1 MTRKK
6 EKGERGMERRR
17 LHRRE
22 EEEEERR
29 RRACKVKEKGINEM
43 RSKGIWVFMTKEEA
57 RRETTEQ
64 KEFWGDAGLQGLLQH
79 GSGYRP
85 RPRGLSKEEVRT
97 SVMRAKVDLYRKV
110 RRTLEDRA
118 GIPCVEKPKEGRQ
131 FYEKLGLKRGTF
143 KTKGEDK
150 SVGLE
155 EWARRW
161 EQEKRTEVRT
171 RAPRAPRSTTTVAW
185 GGKTGKQLGLDPGP
199 GNETAEEVRLWAR
212 HLEAA
217 GVEAVEE
224 ARQKEKDES
233 GRGESGRFKGEYG
246 LPAEQERALKVLM
259 GDPRRFA
266 MTTADKGGG
275 VVLISKARETEESR
289 KHVLDES
296 AYKPLKHFTDR
307 LGKESLAYEG
317 AGGQKWS
324 SMLDWATDKAKG
336 EEGEWVG
343 EEGVRESLFKR
354 METLLD
360 QELGVE
366 MPARLKQGILMQEKD
381 ADGNVKP
388 NEEERGK
395 TRLCKMKM
403 IVKVHK
409 MVEPTVIVSRPVG
422 RAAASQ
428 MGEFDGAVAAMVNQV
443 LEDAE
448 ETYAERRPGGGDG
461 RIILTESRQFVA
473 MIDEINV
480 KLKRMEEPGGRQWS
494 LMVASWDVSAMYPS
508 LKRGYIIKEIDQQLV
523 DRRERQMGEE
533 EKKDVDR
540 LRKVLMRM
548 LIFGLEHQ
556 LVSVDKPRRDGARGP
571 AETEVFWGFEGV
583 GIGSRSSG
591 AIANLTLL
599 GGEREMLEKMRGWS
613 EVQLLSYKRYI
624 DDIAALAFIECG
636 REQEVFEKMQAEL
649 NNLDEAGGS
658 VKVEGKFIAAGVTDV
673 GYRCSGKTGQ
683 RQLERE
689 QGIEFLDILIEMGWE
704 EGRRQ
709 MITGVFRKK
718 AAADLYLEASSSHP
732 KGLQL
737 GIMKGERIRFMRVCN
752 REEKFEAAWHRYSK
766 AMTSRGHAKQDL
778 RKIEEEV
785 RYSSRPEMMGMSKKR
800 KREGPGLPLVT
811 ACRPGMQGW
820 MDRLKV
826 YGMRFEGLTEL
837 TKEFLPPR
845 MFRCLT
851 RTENLGEIIGSGGN
865 RKSNDNDGGNEG
877 LWEEEDADEPQWSGG
892 MVGESV
898 LEDMELEA
906 RLREVGEEVAHEAG
920 GR

>member
-118 GIPCVEKPKEGRQ
+118 GIPCAEKPKEGRQ

-150 SVGLE
+150 SVDLE

-161 EQEKRTEVRT
+161 EREKRTEVRT
-171 RAPRAPRSTTTVAW
+171 RAPKAPRSGPTVSW
-185 GGKTGKQLGLDPGP
+185 GGKTGGQLGLDPGP
-199 GNETAEEVRLWAR
+199 GNETAKEVKLWAQN
-212 HLEAA
+212 LEAA

-224 ARQKEKDES
+224 ARRKGKEE
-233 GRGESGRFKGEYG
+233 GERGGGGRFKGEYG

-259 GDPRRFA
+259 RDSRKFA
-266 MTTADKGGG
+266 LTTADKGGG
-275 VVLISKARETEESR
+275 VVLISNAREAEESR

-317 AGGQKWS
+317 AGDQKWG
-324 SMLDWATDKAKG
+324 SMLDWATDKDRG

-343 EEGVRESLFKR
+343 EEGVKKSLFKR
-354 METLLD
+354 MERLLD

-381 ADGNVKP
+381 AEGNVKP
-388 NEEERGK
+388 NEEEREK

-428 MGEFDGAVAAMVNQV
+428 MREFDGAVAAMVNQV

-448 ETYAERRPGGGDG
+448 EAYAKGRPGGGDG
-461 RIILTESRQFVA
+461 RVILTESRQFVA
-473 MIDEINV
+473 VIDEINAE
-480 KLKRMEEPGGRQWS
+480 LKRTEGPEGRQWS

-508 LKRGYIIKEIDQQLV
+508 LKRGYVIKEIDQQLV
-523 DRRERQMGEE
+523 DRRERQRGEE
-533 EKKDVDR
+533 ERKDVDR
-540 LRKVLMRM
+540 LRKMLMRM

-556 LVSVDKPRRDGARGP
+556 LVSVNKPRRDGARGP

-599 GGEREMLEKMRGWS
+599 GGERKMLEKIRGWS
-613 EVQLLSYKRYI
+613 EVRLLSYKRYI
-624 DDIAALAFIECG
+624 DDIASLVLVECG

-649 NNLDEAGGS
+649 NSLDEAGGS
-658 VKVEGKFIAAGVTDV
+658 VKVEGKFIAAGITDV
-673 GYRCSGKTGQ
+673 EYKCSGKTGQ
-683 RQLERE
+683 KELEKE
-689 QGIEFLDILIEMGWE
+689 QSIEFLDILIEMGWE

-752 REEKFEAAWHRYSK
+752 REEKFEAAWHRYGK
-766 AMTSRGHAKQDL
+766 AMMSRGHARQDL
-778 RKIEEEV
+778 HRMEEEV
-785 RYSSRPEMMGMSKKR
+785 RYSSRPEMMEMSKKR
-800 KREGPGLPLVT
+800 KREGPGLPLVM

-820 MDRLKV
+820 MDRLKI
-826 YGMRFEGLTEL
+826 YGMHFEDLTQL

-845 MFRCLT
+845 MFKCLT
-851 RTENLGEIIGSGGN
+851 RTENLGEIIRSGGN
-865 RKSNDNDGGNEG
+865 RKSNDDNGGNEG
-877 LWEEEDADEPQWSGG
+877 LREEEDTDEPEWSGG

-898 LEDMELEA
+898 LADMELEA
-906 RLREVGEEVAHEAG
+906 RLRGVGEEFAPEAG

>member
-6 EKGERGMERRR
+6 EKGEKGIEQKR

-29 RRACKVKEKGINEM
+29 RKADRIREKGMGDMRNE
-43 RSKGIWVFMTKEEA
+43 GIWVFMTKEEA
-57 RRETTEQ
+57 KRETVEQ
-64 KEFWGDAGLQGLLQH
+64 KEFWGDAGLQGLLKH

-85 RPRGLSKEEVRT
+85 KPQGLSKEDVRM

-110 RRTLEDRA
+110 RRTLEERA
-118 GIPCVEKPKEGRQ
+118 GIPCAEKPKEGRQ
-131 FYEKLGLKRGTF
+131 FYEKLGLKRETF

-150 SVGLE
+150 SVDLE

-161 EQEKRTEVRT
+161 EREKRTEVRT
-171 RAPRAPRSTTTVAW
+171 RAPKAPRSGLTVSW
-185 GGKTGKQLGLDPGP
+185 GGKTGGQLGLDPGP
-199 GNETAEEVRLWAR
+199 GNETAEEVKLWAQN
-212 HLEAA
+212 LEAA

-224 ARQKEKDES
+224 ARRKRKEEGEG
-233 GRGESGRFKGEYG
+233 GRGGRFKGEYG
-246 LPAEQERALKVLM
+246 LPAGQERALKVLM
-259 GDPRRFA
+259 RDPRKFA
-266 MTTADKGGG
+266 ITTADKGGG
-275 VVLISKARETEESR
+275 VVLISNARETEESR
-289 KHVLDES
+289 RHVLDES

-307 LGKESLAYEG
+307 LGRESLTYEG
-317 AGGQKWS
+317 AGDQKWS
-324 SMLDWATDKAKG
+324 SMLDWATDRDRG

-343 EEGVRESLFKR
+343 EEGVKKSLFKR
-354 METLLD
+354 MERLLD

-366 MPARLKQGILMQEKD
+366 MPARLKQSILMQEKD
-381 ADGNVKP
+381 ADGHVKP

-395 TRLCKMKM
+395 ARLCKMKM

-422 RAAASQ
+422 RAASSQ
-428 MGEFDGAVAAMVNQV
+428 TRELDGAVAAMVNQV

-448 ETYAERRPGGGDG
+448 EAYAEERPGGGGG

-473 MIDEINV
+473 MIDEINT
-480 KLKRMEEPGGRQWS
+480 KLKHMEGPEGRQWS

-508 LKRGYIIKEIDQQLV
+508 LKQRYIIKEIDQQLV
-523 DRRERQMGEE
+523 DRRERQTGEE

-556 LVSVDKPRRDGARGP
+556 LVSVDKPRRDDARGP

-599 GGEREMLEKMRGWS
+599 GGERRMLEKIQGWS
-613 EVQLLSYKRYI
+613 AVRLLSYKRYI
-624 DDIAALAFIECG
+624 DDIASLALVECG
-636 REQEVFEKMQAEL
+636 REQEVFEDMQAAL
-649 NNLDEAGGS
+649 NNLDEAGDS
-658 VKVEGKFIAAGVTDV
+658 VKVEGKFIAAGVTNME
-673 GYRCSGKTGQ
+673 YKCSGRTGQ
-683 RQLERE
+683 RELGRE
-689 QGIEFLDILIEMGWE
+689 QSIEFLDILIEMGWE
-704 EGRRQ
+704 QGRRQ

-737 GIMKGERIRFMRVCN
+737 GIMKGERIRFVRVCN

-766 AMTSRGHAKQDL
+766 AMTSRGHARQDL

-785 RYSSRPEMMGMSKKR
+785 QYSSRPEMMGMSKKR
-800 KREGPGLPLVT
+800 KREGPGLPLVM

-826 YGMRFEGLTEL
+826 HGMRFEGLTEL

-851 RTENLGEIIGSGGN
+851 RTENLGEIIRSGGN
-865 RKSNDNDGGNEG
+865 RKSNEDTGGNED
-877 LWEEEDADEPQWSGG
+877 LREEEDADEPEWSGG

-898 LEDMELEA
+898 LADMELEA
-906 RLREVGEEVAHEAG
+906 RLREVGEEIAHEAG
-920 GR
+920 GQ

>member
-6 EKGERGMERRR
+6 EKGERGMGRKGLR
-17 LHRRE
+17 RRE

-29 RRACKVKEKGINEM
+29 KKACEVKEKGITEM
-43 RSKGIWVFMTKEEA
+43 RSEGIWIFMTKDEA
-57 RRETTEQ
+57 RRETPEQ
-64 KEFWGDAGLQGLLQH
+64 KEFWGDEGLRGLLKH

-85 RPRGLSKEEVRT
+85 KPRGMSKDDVRA

-110 RRTLEDRA
+110 RRTLEERA
-118 GIPCVEKPKEGRQ
+118 GIPCAEKPKEGRQ
-131 FYEKLGLKRGTF
+131 FYEKLGLKREAF

-150 SVGLE
+150 SVDLE

-171 RAPRAPRSTTTVAW
+171 RAPKAPRSGPTVSW
-185 GGKTGKQLGLDPGP
+185 GGRTGGQLGLDPGP
-199 GNETAEEVRLWAR
+199 GNETAEEVKLWAQN
-212 HLEAA
+212 LEAA

-224 ARQKEKDES
+224 ARQKEKDKS
-233 GRGESGRFKGEYG
+233 GRGEGGRFKGEYG
-246 LPAEQERALKVLM
+246 LPAEQERALRVLM
-259 GDPRRFA
+259 RDPRNFA
-266 MTTADKGGG
+266 LTTADKGGG
-275 VVLISKARETEESR
+275 VVLISNARETEESR

-296 AYKPLKHFTDR
+296 AYKPLKQFTDR
-307 LGKESLAYEG
+307 LGKEGLAYEG
-317 AGGQKWS
+317 AGGQKWGS
-324 SMLDWATDKAKG
+324 TLDWKTDRDRG

-343 EEGVRESLFKR
+343 EEGVKKSLFKR
-354 METLLD
+354 MERLLD

-366 MPARLKQGILMQEKD
+366 MPARLKRSILMQEED

-388 NEEERGK
+388 NEEERERA
-395 TRLCKMKM
+395 RLCKMKM

-422 RAAASQ
+422 RAASSQ
-428 MGEFDGAVAAMVNQV
+428 TRELDGAVAAMVNQV

-448 ETYAERRPGGGDG
+448 EAYAEERPGGGGG

-473 MIDEINV
+473 MIDEINT
-480 KLKRMEEPGGRQWS
+480 KLKHMEGPEGRQWS

-508 LKRGYIIKEIDQQLV
+508 LKQRYIIKEIDQQLV
-523 DRRERQMGEE
+523 DRRERQTGEE

-556 LVSVDKPRRDGARGP
+556 LVSVDKPRRDDARGP

-599 GGEREMLEKMRGWS
+599 GGERRMLEKIQGWS
-613 EVQLLSYKRYI
+613 AVRLLSYKRYI
-624 DDIAALAFIECG
+624 DDIASLALVECG
-636 REQEVFEKMQAEL
+636 REQEVFEDMQAAL
-649 NNLDEAGGS
+649 NNLDEAGDS
-658 VKVEGKFIAAGVTDV
+658 VKVEGKFIAAGVTNME
-673 GYRCSGKTGQ
+673 YKCSGRTGQ
-683 RQLERE
+683 RELGRE
-689 QGIEFLDILIEMGWE
+689 QNIEFLDILIEMGWE
-704 EGRRQ
+704 RGRRQ

-737 GIMKGERIRFMRVCN
+737 GIMKGERIRFVRVCN

-766 AMTSRGHAKQDL
+766 AMTSRGHARQDL

-785 RYSSRPEMMGMSKKR
+785 QYSSRPEMMGMSKKR
-800 KREGPGLPLVT
+800 KREGPGLPLVM

-826 YGMRFEGLTEL
+826 HGMRFEGLTEL

-851 RTENLGEIIGSGGN
+851 RTENLGEIIRSGGN
-865 RKSNDNDGGNEG
+865 RKSNEDTEGNEG
-877 LWEEEDADEPQWSGG
+877 LREEEDADEPEWSGG

-898 LEDMELEA
+898 LADMELEA

-920 GR
+920 VQ

>member
-1 MTRKK
+1 
-6 EKGERGMERRR
+6 
-17 LHRRE
+17 
-22 EEEEERR
+22 
-29 RRACKVKEKGINEM
+29 
-43 RSKGIWVFMTKEEA
+43 
-57 RRETTEQ
+57 
-64 KEFWGDAGLQGLLQH
+64 
-79 GSGYRP
+79 
-85 RPRGLSKEEVRT
+85 
-97 SVMRAKVDLYRKV
+97 
-110 RRTLEDRA
+110 
-118 GIPCVEKPKEGRQ
+118 
-131 FYEKLGLKRGTF
+131 
-143 KTKGEDK
+143 
-150 SVGLE
+150 
-155 EWARRW
+155 
-161 EQEKRTEVRT
+161 
-171 RAPRAPRSTTTVAW
+171 
-185 GGKTGKQLGLDPGP
+185 
-199 GNETAEEVRLWAR
+199 
-212 HLEAA
+212 
-217 GVEAVEE
+217 
-224 ARQKEKDES
+224 
-233 GRGESGRFKGEYG
+233 
-246 LPAEQERALKVLM
+246 
-259 GDPRRFA
+259 
-266 MTTADKGGG
+266 
-275 VVLISKARETEESR
+275 
-289 KHVLDES
+289 
-296 AYKPLKHFTDR
+296 
-307 LGKESLAYEG
+307 
-317 AGGQKWS
+317 
-324 SMLDWATDKAKG
+324 MLDWATDKERG

-343 EEGVRESLFKR
+343 EEGVKKSLFKR
-354 METLLD
+354 MERLLD

-366 MPARLKQGILMQEKD
+366 MPARLKQSILIQEKD
-381 ADGNVKP
+381 ADGHVKP
-388 NEEERGK
+388 NEEERAK

-422 RAAASQ
+422 RAASSQ

-448 ETYAERRPGGGDG
+448 EAYTERRPGGDG
-461 RIILTESRQFVA
+461 GRVILTESRQFVA
-473 MIDEINV
+473 MIDEINT
-480 KLKRMEEPGGRQWS
+480 KLRHMEGPEGRQWS

-508 LKRGYIIKEIDQQLV
+508 LKQRYIIKEIDQQLV
-523 DRRERQMGEE
+523 DRRERQTGEE
-533 EKKDVDR
+533 GKKNVDR
-540 LRKVLMRM
+540 LRKMLMRM

-556 LVSVDKPRRDGARGP
+556 LVSVDRPRRDGARGP

-599 GGEREMLEKMRGWS
+599 GGERKMLEKIRGWS
-613 EVQLLSYKRYI
+613 EVQLLGYKRYI
-624 DDIAALAFIECG
+624 DDIASLAFVECG

-649 NNLDEAGGS
+649 NDLDEAGGS

-673 GYRCSGKTGQ
+673 EYKCSGKTGQ
-683 RQLERE
+683 RELEGE

-752 REEKFEAAWHRYSK
+752 REEKFEAAWHRYSE
-766 AMTSRGHAKQDL
+766 AMKSRGHARQDL

-785 RYSSRPEMMGMSKKR
+785 RYSSRPEMMGASKKR
-800 KREGPGLPLVT
+800 KREGPGLPLVM

-820 MDRLKV
+820 IDRLKV

-851 RTENLGEIIGSGGN
+851 RTENLGEIIRSGGN
-865 RKSNDNDGGNEG
+865 RKSNEDTERNEG
-877 LWEEEDADEPQWSGG
+877 LREEEGADEPEWSGG

-898 LEDMELEA
+898 LADMELEA

>member
-17 LHRRE
+17 PHRRE
-22 EEEEERR
+22 EEEQERGR
-29 RRACKVKEKGINEM
+29 KACEVKEKGINKM
-43 RSKGIWVFMTKEEA
+43 RSEGIWIFMTKEEA
-57 RRETTEQ
+57 RRETPEQ
-64 KEFWGDAGLQGLLQH
+64 KEFWGDAGLHGLLKH
-79 GSGYRP
+79 GSSYRP
-85 RPRGLSKEEVRT
+85 KPRGLSKEDVRT

-110 RRTLEDRA
+110 RRTLEERA
-118 GIPCVEKPKEGRQ
+118 GIPCAEKPKEGRQ
-131 FYEKLGLKRGTF
+131 FYEKLGLKREVF

-150 SVGLE
+150 SVDLE

-171 RAPRAPRSTTTVAW
+171 RAPKAPRSGPTVSW
-185 GGKTGKQLGLDPGP
+185 GGKTGGQLGLDPGP
-199 GNETAEEVRLWAR
+199 GNETAEEVKLWAQN
-212 HLEAA
+212 LEAA

-224 ARQKEKDES
+224 ARRKGKEE
-233 GRGESGRFKGEYG
+233 GGEGGGGRFKGEYG

-259 GDPRRFA
+259 RDPRKFA
-266 MTTADKGGG
+266 MATADKGGG
-275 VVLISKARETEESR
+275 VVLISSARETEESR

-296 AYKPLKHFTDR
+296 AYRPLKQFTDR
-307 LGKESLAYEG
+307 LGKEGLAYEG
-317 AGGQKWS
+317 AGDQKWGS
-324 SMLDWATDKAKG
+324 TLDWETDRDRG
-336 EEGEWVG
+336 EEGDWVG
-343 EEGVRESLFKR
+343 EEGVKKSLFKR
-354 METLLD
+354 MERLLD

-366 MPARLKQGILMQEKD
+366 MPARLKQGILMQKKD
-381 ADGNVKP
+381 ADGHVKP
-388 NEEERGK
+388 NEEEREK

-409 MVEPTVIVSRPVG
+409 MVDPAVIVSRPVG

-428 MGEFDGAVAAMVNQV
+428 MREFDGAVAAMVNQV

-448 ETYAERRPGGGDG
+448 EACAEGKPGGGGG

-473 MIDEINV
+473 MIDEINA
-480 KLKRMEEPGGRQWS
+480 KLKHMEGPEGQQWS

-508 LKRGYIIKEIDQQLV
+508 LKQRYIIKEIDQQLV
-523 DRRERQMGEE
+523 DRRERQTGEE

-556 LVSVDKPRRDGARGP
+556 LVAVDKPQRDGARGP
-571 AETEVFWGFEGV
+571 AGTEVFWGFEGV

-599 GGEREMLEKMRGWS
+599 GGERRMLEKIRGWS
-613 EVQLLSYKRYI
+613 EVQLLSYRRYI
-624 DDIAALAFIECG
+624 DDIASLAFVECG

-649 NNLDEAGGS
+649 NNLDEAGAS

-673 GYRCSGKTGQ
+673 GHTCSGKTGQ
-683 RQLERE
+683 RELGKE
-689 QGIEFLDILIEMGWE
+689 QSIEFLDILIELGWE
-704 EGRRQ
+704 ESRRQ

-766 AMTSRGHAKQDL
+766 AMTSRGHARQDL
-778 RKIEEEV
+778 HRIEEEV
-785 RYSSRPEMMGMSKKR
+785 RYSSRPEMMDVSRKR
-800 KREGPGLPLVT
+800 KREGPGLPLVM

-845 MFRCLT
+845 MFKCLT
-851 RTENLGEIIGSGGN
+851 RTENLGEIIRSGGN
-865 RKSNDNDGGNEG
+865 RKSNDDNGGNEG
-877 LWEEEDADEPQWSGG
+877 LREEEDADEPEWSGG

-898 LEDMELEA
+898 LADMELEA